1 MAVETLLMKNKTEE
15 EHEGKRSQKLT
26 YRAQPTF
33 FSHVEW

>member
-15 EHEGKRSQKLT
+15 EHEGKRIQKLT

-33 FSHVEW
+33 FSHVE